1 MSPQDPGLTPLPD
14 EQQGITQEE
23 MVDHPDV
30 RALVAQ
36 AREEFVGGNDK
47 QAARLLTDAAY
58 HTHDP
63 EVEREV
69 RELAAQGLER
79 AGRFGKGRWEEIIR
93 IADLHAA
100 KATR

>member
-1 MSPQDPGLTPLPD
+1 MVDSD
-14 EQQGITQEE
+14 

-30 RALVAQ
+30 QALVSE
-36 AREEFVGGNDK
+36 ARERFAAGKDK
-47 QAARLLTDAAY
+47 DAARLLTDAAY

-63 EVEREV
+63 AIERQV

-93 IADLHAA
+93 IADLHASGA
-100 KATR
+100 GTA